1 MWKHLGK
8 TKCEP
13 KRSAAVGP
21 NDVSYPQSYR
31 AGQLPDPFK
40 TALVVSIQDD
50 DGSDCA
56 SLAHHLDLR
65 TGSQP
70 VESRRRAGT
79 GSYGQIVSRCRQRPS
94 SLPSSVVAGDRDGAG
109 RTVDNDGVTL
119 VDDASGISN
128 HDNCW

>member
-40 TALVVSIQDD
+40 TALVGRIQDD

-70 VESRRRAGT
+70 VESRRRAAT
-79 GSYGQIVSRCRQRPS
+79 GSYGQLRADCVSMPS
-94 SLPSSVVAGDRDGAG
+94 AAQLA
-109 RTVDNDGVTL
+109 T
-119 VDDASGISN
+119 
-128 HDNCW
+128 